1 MLSRNAY
8 SCDSLRCSFVS
19 AGDVVGSG
27 PGNLEVSHGTLVALI
42 AAGSGFPE
50 HNGMAP
56 GVDILD
62 AGLAA
67 MFLGVEDATMSTA
80 FAWLLRSDADVANL
94 SFGFGRCSDI
104 SFNSTRLLIPGEA
117 VDRGMVV
124 VVSAGNEGLWN
135 GNAPWYESI
144 NEWGC
149 GHNVITVG
157 GIDNSD
163 QDNIRIYD
171 ISGKGPATHHV
182 NGTTYPVL
190 KPEIVA
196 PAMMQVPQYTTG
208 NTTATI
214 YGTSFSTPAVSAV
227 AALVL
232 SERDMEPA
240 AVKASVLLGA
250 DWTGP
255 VPCTSVQYETNN
267 ATDNCSHAR
276 QPSNLA
282 EATGDGSL
290 EIINNVGFGILNASK
305 TLNYVSQAY
314 GSHLVEDNLDSDTDI
329 DGYAFEITDAEEPVK
344 IILSWTVDPFYDN
357 YYAPQGENY
366 FADLG
371 FTVDCPGMETISA
384 QSAYQANEFAV
395 FVPAETGTCT
405 ITVMGSDIDTPRRSQ
420 QDYALASTLP
430 LYAID
435 IERPDPTIS
444 SNKQSPTNAHSITFT
459 ADFGEQV
466 DAATFTPS
474 DVSASS
480 GTVSDPLP
488 ANGTAGTFTFEVSGL
503 AAGNL
508 TVSIPEGGVL
518 DLAGHNNTASDPYVV
533 EIERTRPVPVLSTA
547 AFSPVNASGITFTV
561 DFGVPVDAATF
572 TPSDVSASAGTV
584 SDPLPAG
591 GTAGTFTFEVSDLA
605 AGNLTVSIPEGGVL
619 DMAGNNNT
627 ASDPYVAEIIRPR
640 PSPTISTAEPSPT
653 NAHGITFT
661 VDFEV
666 PVDAATFTPSDVS
679 ASSGTVSDP
688 LPAGGTAGT
697 FTFEVSDLAAGNL
710 TVSIPEGGV
719 LDLAGHNNTASDPYV
734 VEIERTRPV
743 PVLSTAAFSPVN
755 ASGITFTVDFGEQV
769 DAATFTPSDV
779 SASAGTVSDPLPAGG
794 TAGTFTF
801 EVSGLAA
808 GNLTVS
814 IPEGGVLDLAGNNNT
829 ASDQITLAV
838 TSIPAGT
845 TPDAAFVTTWQT
857 TSANESIL
865 IPVGDARGTYTV
877 TWGDASIDTDV
888 SGHQMHTYE
897 TAGTYTVSIYG
908 DFPQIYLPYYPENSS
923 KLQSIEQWG
932 DIRWESMRGAFSGA
946 SNMVYRATDAPDLS
960 AVTDTSEM
968 FRFASS
974 FNGNLSTWDVSSVT
988 DASQMFAYARSF
1000 NGDMSSWNVSG
1011 MIDMS
1016 KMLKGT
1022 HSAIRNLGDW
1032 YVVLDDTIM
1041 SEANETLVISAQ
1053 NAYLDG
1059 QNPTYVVNDA
1069 RFAVADGALAVKPGR
1084 SAPPGTYNV
1093 TVTVGGVIGEHRD
1106 TLHSRTIQVTVEG
1119 DAAPPTILS
1128 AAYLTGNGTLTVTF
1142 SEPLNGTIH
1151 YDHLHVRDAG
1161 QSSGGISLD
1170 EAQVKQSSGS
1180 AVTVL
1185 LAAQQRADFA
1195 RMAAPQLDVGQGAV
1209 SDITGNE
1216 VAVVVD
1222 QPVDA
1227 VAAVAGS
1234 GAFVTTWTVGAGDS
1248 VTIPVGGSAATYDI
1262 DWGDGTVET
1271 GVVGD
1276 RTHTYDAGGNYTVLI
1291 SDDFERI
1298 YLNGHQVASKLASID
1313 QWGDVQWTSME
1324 SAFTGAS
1331 NMVYGATDTPDLSAV
1346 TDTSEMLKSA
1356 TSFNGD
1362 ISDWDVS
1369 EVTNMDGM
1377 FFKAR
1382 SFNGDISGWDVSEVT
1397 NMGAMFHKATSF
1409 NGDIS
1414 AWDVSEVT
1422 NMGDMFHEA
1431 TSFNSNIS
1439 GWDVSNVADMTGM
1452 FVNAAS
1458 FNGDISG
1465 WDVSSVTEMEAM
1477 FVNAA
1482 SFDQDLSS
1490 WNVSKVT
1497 NMGDMF
1503 FKAVSF
1509 NGDISAWDVS
1519 KVTNMGDMFFKAVSF
1534 NQNLGAWYVVLD
1546 GDTLSG
1552 SADSIGISAQ
1562 NQVLDDQNPTYTI
1575 DGAAPNGDKFW
1586 IVNGSHLAVRTDQ
1599 AVAQG
1604 QYNVTIKSTGSFGVG
1619 NFRVAEITVSE
1630 DVVLQ
1635 TNNPPSVEAG
1645 HDQTV
1650 GEDTAVT
1657 LAGSATDLDGDALTY
1672 LWTHDPASLDIALAN
1687 ATSPSTTFTAPLV
1700 NATTTVTF
1708 TLTADDGTVAS
1719 SDSVSVTIT
1728 HNNLPSVE
1736 AGHDQTAGEGT
1747 TVTLAGSATDPDGD
1761 ALTYLWTHDPASLDI
1776 ALANATSPSTT
1787 FTAPLVN
1794 ATTTVTFTLT
1804 ADDSTAAHSDAVTV
1818 TILDVPANDTQT
1830 VISEQTSSVV
1840 LEPEEPRG
1848 TRDIGRMILNSTLP
1862 GTIDAGWEAPAEA
1875 PADYRISWAKA
1886 GESFRTW
1893 TDLSGNAFP
1902 TDAFHTITD
1911 LEEGEEYKVVVR
1923 ARYGDG
1929 SGDWSGE
1936 AAITAARA
1944 TATAVTPDNSTVPG
1958 APRGLAVSR
1967 GDSGALAVSWQAPSS
1982 DGGSALT
1989 GYAVQWKDAG
1999 GSWDV
2004 QADVSEETT
2013 AATTHTVTGL
2023 TNGVSYTVRVL
2034 ATNQAGSGSPSA
2046 EETGT
2051 PLASRDIAGLTL
2063 NSTTPGTILAFW
2075 DVPNE
2080 APADYRITWAKAGE
2094 SFRTWTDLSGNAFPT
2109 DAFHT
2114 ISNLEEGEE
2123 YKVVVRA
2130 RYDGTS
2136 GDWSSEVAVTVAGTG

>member
-488 ANGTAGTFTFEVSGL
+488 AGGTAGTFTFEVSGL

-591 GTAGTFTFEVSDLA
+591 GTAGTFTFEVS
-605 AGNLTVSIPEGGVL
+605 G
-619 DMAGNNNT
+619 
-627 ASDPYVAEIIRPR
+627 
-640 PSPTISTAEPSPT
+640 
-653 NAHGITFT
+653 
-661 VDFEV
+661 
-666 PVDAATFTPSDVS
+666 
-679 ASSGTVSDP
+679 
-688 LPAGGTAGT
+688 
-697 FTFEVSDLAAGNL
+697 LAAGNL

-755 ASGITFTVDFGEQV
+755 ASGITLTVDFGEQV

-946 SNMVYRATDAPDLS
+946 SNMVYRATDAPNLS

-1069 RFAVADGALAVKPGR
+1069 RFAVANGALAVKPGR

-1902 TDAFHTITD
+1902 PMH
-1911 LEEGEEYKVVVR
+1911 
-1923 ARYGDG
+1923 
-1929 SGDWSGE
+1929 
-1936 AAITAARA
+1936 
-1944 TATAVTPDNSTVPG
+1944 
-1958 APRGLAVSR
+1958 SR
-1967 GDSGALAVSWQAPSS
+1967 GHFNP
-1982 DGGSALT
+1982 
-1989 GYAVQWKDAG
+1989 
-1999 GSWDV
+1999 
-2004 QADVSEETT
+2004 
-2013 AATTHTVTGL
+2013 
-2023 TNGVSYTVRVL
+2023 
-2034 ATNQAGSGSPSA
+2034 
-2046 EETGT
+2046 
-2051 PLASRDIAGLTL
+2051 
-2063 NSTTPGTILAFW
+2063 
-2075 DVPNE
+2075 
-2080 APADYRITWAKAGE
+2080 IT
-2094 SFRTWTDLSGNAFPT
+2094 
-2109 DAFHT
+2109 
-2114 ISNLEEGEE
+2114 
-2123 YKVVVRA
+2123 
-2130 RYDGTS
+2130 
-2136 GDWSSEVAVTVAGTG
+2136 

>member
-1 MLSRNAY
+1 MMGRSAYAVVVALASVAALAMLSPLATDTLPGHGAVTDYPQGGANDPGRLDGSFAGAHGLVEHGRIGHPHGDPAY
-8 SCDSLRCSFVS
+8 SNVVVVVAKYDENGGDVSDENKEMVVEMLKGVGARDIEAAEALSFVTASVPVERIPDVSRHDLVYGVGYDGGQAHPTIDKMRVTVGATADDLRRPNGTVADGSGVTLGIVDAGVNHPHGINDRVVGRVSCDSLRCSSAS
-19 AGDVVGSG
+19 AGDVAGSG

-50 HNGMAP
+50 HNGIAP

-67 MFLGVEDATMSTA
+67 MFLGVQDATMSTA

-124 VVSAGNEGLWN
+124 VVSAGNEGLWK

-208 NTTATI
+208 NATATI

-305 TLNYVSQAY
+305 TLDYVSQAS

-420 QDYALASTLP
+420 QQDYALASTLP

-444 SNKQSPTNAHSITFT
+444 SNKQSPTNAHSIIFM

-533 EIERTRPVPVLSTA
+533 EIERTRPAPVLSTA
-547 AFSPVNASGITFTV
+547 AFSPVNASGITFTA
-561 DFGVPVDAATF
+561 DFGEQVDAATF
-572 TPSDVSASAGTV
+572 TPSDVSASSGTV
-584 SDPLPAG
+584 SDPLPAN
-591 GTAGTFTFEVSDLA
+591 GTAGTFTFEVSGLA

-619 DMAGNNNT
+619 DLAGNNNT

-661 VDFEV
+661 VDFGV
-666 PVDAATFTPSDVS
+666 PVDAATFIPSDVS
-679 ASSGTVSDP
+679 ASTGTVSDP

-697 FTFEVSDLAAGNL
+697 FTFEVSGLAAGNL

-719 LDLAGHNNTASDPYV
+719 LDPVGHNNTASDPYV
-734 VEIERTRPV
+734 VEIERTRPA

-877 TWGDASIDTDV
+877 TWGDANIDTDV

-1011 MIDMS
+1011 MTDMS

-1106 TLHSRTIQVTVEG
+1106 TLHSRTIQVTVES

-1142 SEPLNGTIH
+1142 SEPLNETIH
-1151 YDHLHVRDAG
+1151 YDRLHVRDAG

-1170 EAQVKQSSGS
+1170 EAPVKQSSGP

-1195 RMAAPQLDVGQGAV
+1195 RMATPQLDVGQGAV

-1222 QPVDA
+1222 QPVDTI
-1227 VAAVAGS
+1227 AAIAGS

-1248 VTIPVGGSAATYDI
+1248 ITIPVGGSVATYDI

-1276 RTHTYDAGGNYTVLI
+1276 RTHTYNAGGNYTVLI

-1298 YLNGHQVASKLASID
+1298 HLNGHPAASKLASID

-1324 SAFTGAS
+1324 SAFAGAS

-1362 ISDWDVS
+1362 LSAWDVS
-1369 EVTNMDGM
+1369 EVTGMGGM
-1377 FFKAR
+1377 FH
-1382 SFNGDISGWDVSEVT
+1382 G
-1397 NMGAMFHKATSF
+1397 ATSF

-1414 AWDVSEVT
+1414 NWDVSKVTDMGAMFFEAHSFNGNLSAWDVSEVT
-1422 NMGDMFHEA
+1422 GMSQMFFEA
-1431 TSFNSNIS
+1431 H
-1439 GWDVSNVADMTGM
+1439 
-1452 FVNAAS
+1452 S
-1458 FNGDISG
+1458 FNGEPLRLG
-1465 WDVSSVTEMEAM
+1465 R
-1477 FVNAA
+1477 
-1482 SFDQDLSS
+1482 LG
-1490 WNVSKVT
+1490 
-1497 NMGDMF
+1497 GD
-1503 FKAVSF
+1503 
-1509 NGDISAWDVS
+1509 
-1519 KVTNMGDMFFKAVSF
+1519 
-1534 NQNLGAWYVVLD
+1534 
-1546 GDTLSG
+1546 
-1552 SADSIGISAQ
+1552 
-1562 NQVLDDQNPTYTI
+1562 
-1575 DGAAPNGDKFW
+1575 
-1586 IVNGSHLAVRTDQ
+1586 
-1599 AVAQG
+1599 
-1604 QYNVTIKSTGSFGVG
+1604 
-1619 NFRVAEITVSE
+1619 
-1630 DVVLQ
+1630 
-1635 TNNPPSVEAG
+1635 
-1645 HDQTV
+1645 
-1650 GEDTAVT
+1650 
-1657 LAGSATDLDGDALTY
+1657 
-1672 LWTHDPASLDIALAN
+1672 
-1687 ATSPSTTFTAPLV
+1687 
-1700 NATTTVTF
+1700 
-1708 TLTADDGTVAS
+1708 
-1719 SDSVSVTIT
+1719 
-1728 HNNLPSVE
+1728 
-1736 AGHDQTAGEGT
+1736 
-1747 TVTLAGSATDPDGD
+1747 
-1761 ALTYLWTHDPASLDI
+1761 
-1776 ALANATSPSTT
+1776 
-1787 FTAPLVN
+1787 
-1794 ATTTVTFTLT
+1794 
-1804 ADDSTAAHSDAVTV
+1804 
-1818 TILDVPANDTQT
+1818 
-1830 VISEQTSSVV
+1830 
-1840 LEPEEPRG
+1840 
-1848 TRDIGRMILNSTLP
+1848 
-1862 GTIDAGWEAPAEA
+1862 
-1875 PADYRISWAKA
+1875 
-1886 GESFRTW
+1886 
-1893 TDLSGNAFP
+1893 
-1902 TDAFHTITD
+1902 
-1911 LEEGEEYKVVVR
+1911 
-1923 ARYGDG
+1923 
-1929 SGDWSGE
+1929 
-1936 AAITAARA
+1936 
-1944 TATAVTPDNSTVPG
+1944 
-1958 APRGLAVSR
+1958 
-1967 GDSGALAVSWQAPSS
+1967 
-1982 DGGSALT
+1982 
-1989 GYAVQWKDAG
+1989 
-1999 GSWDV
+1999 
-2004 QADVSEETT
+2004 
-2013 AATTHTVTGL
+2013 
-2023 TNGVSYTVRVL
+2023 
-2034 ATNQAGSGSPSA
+2034 
-2046 EETGT
+2046 
-2051 PLASRDIAGLTL
+2051 
-2063 NSTTPGTILAFW
+2063 
-2075 DVPNE
+2075 
-2080 APADYRITWAKAGE
+2080 
-2094 SFRTWTDLSGNAFPT
+2094 
-2109 DAFHT
+2109 
-2114 ISNLEEGEE
+2114 
-2123 YKVVVRA
+2123 
-2130 RYDGTS
+2130 
-2136 GDWSSEVAVTVAGTG
+2136 